1 MSIWEKMGFGG
12 YKGFSHEADRL
23 LRSAVELAGN
33 LGCEKADTSHLLL
46 AILQQ
51 DQGAAARFLAGKQ
64 ICEPEVRR
72 QLAQT
77 RRAPA
82 LHLDRHDLAPDLRRT
97 MDYAI
102 IGAQNAHLNRAE
114 PEHLLCA
121 MLEDDGCTAGVLLA
135 SMGLQ
140 LTEAVRECRQLSGQ
154 FVLPYQTRAVAGAPR
169 GSRASDKY
177 CRDLTRRAAER
188 ELDPVFCR
196 EAELDRMVEILCR
209 RQKNNPC
216 LVGEPG
222 VGKTALAEGLAQRIA
237 GDRVPRALKGRRL
250 LALDMASLVAGT
262 KYRGDF
268 EERFKNLLEE
278 LVRDGSAILF
288 VDEFHTIVG
297 AGAAEGAIDAASILK
312 PVLARGE
319 LQMIGATTTEE
330 FRTHIQK
337 DAALERRFGKVQVEE
352 PTPAQ
357 AVDILSGLAPRY
369 ERYHNVKLPQETLQ
383 AAVELSVRY
392 LPGRFLP
399 DKAIDLV
406 DEACAM
412 IKTEM
417 DSMPSEMDDLAHR
430 ITQLQIEQV
439 SLKKETDALSQ
450 SRLKD
455 LEKELAE
462 LQDKFR
468 SMKAKWENEKN
479 AIGKVQSLRE
489 QIEQTN
495 ADIEKAQREYDL
507 NKAAELKYGKL
518 PQLQKQ
524 LEEEEKI
531 AAAKKEDSL
540 LRDRVT
546 DEEIAR
552 IVARWTGIPVEKL
565 VEGEREK
572 LLHLDDVLHQRVIG
586 QDEAVTKVSEAILR
600 SRAGIA
606 NPNRP
611 IGSFLFLGPTGV
623 GKTELA
629 KALAQALFDDE
640 RNMVRIDMTEYMEK
654 FSVSRLIGAPPGYV
668 GYEEGGQLTEAVRRK
683 PYSVV
688 LFDEVEKAHPD
699 VFNILLQV
707 LDDGRITDSQG
718 RTVDFKNTV
727 IILTSNLG
735 SDIILN
741 NLEQRRA
748 NGSNELSEEAKH
760 QIDQLLKSKFRPEF
774 LNRLDEI
781 VYYKS
786 LTKDEMRRIVDLQL
800 QDLRKRMEE
809 GKHLKLEVTT
819 AAKDFII
826 DSAYDSVYGARPI
839 KRFIQSRV
847 ETLIAKAIIQGS
859 YTEGNTLTVDC
870 ENGALTLR

>member
-1 MSIWEKMGFGG
+1 
-12 YKGFSHEADRL
+12 
-23 LRSAVELAGN
+23 
-33 LGCEKADTSHLLL
+33 
-46 AILQQ
+46 
-51 DQGAAARFLAGKQ
+51 
-64 ICEPEVRR
+64 
-72 QLAQT
+72 
-77 RRAPA
+77 
-82 LHLDRHDLAPDLRRT
+82 
-97 MDYAI
+97 MDKKDFF
-102 IGAQNAHLNRAE
+102 
-114 PEHLLCA
+114 
-121 MLEDDGCTAGVLLA
+121 EDVNKENKKIA
-135 SMGLQ
+135 SLIK
-140 LTEAVRECRQLSGQ
+140 EE
-154 FVLPYQTRAVAGAPR
+154 
-169 GSRASDKY
+169 SDKTIIPDKMNSEELNGLLNKSNE
-177 CRDLTRRAAER
+177 RKKQGKILKIGTIAAC
-188 ELDPVFCR
+188 LALIVGVFNVTYNYITNDNNSGTFNVVVN
-196 EAELDRMVEILCR
+196 E
-209 RQKNNPC
+209 KNNESKSDNNESYSDIYDK
-216 LVGEPG
+216 LKNLQIANNAIYYGMKERNG
-222 VGKTALAEGLAQRIA
+222 LKTAKSESTNVA
-237 GDRVPRALKGRRL
+237 DSS
-250 LALDMASLVAGT
+250 ASSQSKSYNT
-262 KYRGDF
+262 
-268 EERFKNLLEE
+268 N
-278 LVRDGSAILF
+278 
-288 VDEFHTIVG
+288 
-297 AGAAEGAIDAASILK
+297 
-312 PVLARGE
+312 
-319 LQMIGATTTEE
+319 
-330 FRTHIQK
+330 
-337 DAALERRFGKVQVEE
+337 VQ
-352 PTPAQ
+352 TQ
-357 AVDILSGLAPRY
+357 G
-369 ERYHNVKLPQETLQ
+369 
-383 AAVELSVRY
+383 
-392 LPGRFLP
+392 
-399 DKAIDLV
+399 V
-406 DEACAM
+406 DEADIRKIISDRTDYPGVEIDGLQFYSGTQKKDLSQM
-412 IKTEM
+412 KTELEHL
-417 DSMPSEMDDLAHR
+417 DEFIGELKSESGFEA
-430 ITQLQIEQV
+430 QV
-439 SLKKETDALSQ
+439 LEYGPGFFVPYFKKDKSEDVENILLKLIQ
-450 SRLKD
+450 
-455 LEKELAE
+455 
-462 LQDKFR
+462 
-468 SMKAKWENEKN
+468 
-479 AIGKVQSLRE
+479 
-489 QIEQTN
+489 N
-495 ADIEKAQREYDL
+495 ADYDIERAQREYDL

-741 NLEQRRA
+741 DLEQRRA

-800 QDLRKRMEE
+800 QDLRKRMDE